1 MHTLRSI
8 GSSVAGIAVAAGVL
22 SAPLASAVEPAEI
35 QGDATPSTIREV
47 NLTDSADA
55 ENINYAITTEG
66 ENRVVDIAKLKDKDK
81 WKGYAFGHKSGQD
94 KHYGNHVKALTA
106 TSAAMG
112 GREVPLAVI
121 TPDGNFDKKR
131 PTLYLLNG
139 AGGAEQGMDW
149 LTATAN
155 HDIDPE
161 AEGVQDMVDFYTSKD
176 VNVVIPQAGAFSYY
190 TDWVSSPNSG
200 YLKGPQKWETF
211 LAKEL
216 PGALEEHIGG
226 NGKRAIGGMS
236 MSATSSL
243 LLAEHNPGFYN
254 AVGSF
259 SGCASTSR
267 PLPRLYTQLTVNRG
281 GGSAD
286 QMWGAMGSEY
296 NVYND
301 ALVNANPNNLG
312 KSETYVSVNS
322 GLGGANDWGVPGSST
337 LIVEGGVIE
346 AAMNSCTHDLKAK
359 MDSQGMK
366 ADWNFRNTGT
376 HSWPGWRNDLFTS
389 WATFERGFAKDAAEA
404 PAEPEVKPN
413 ELSIEAPQAEEDA
426 QVKDAPSAA
435 DQSPDK
441 DFVEGKDAEGAEAPD
456 AAEAAA
462 AAETAVAAE

>member
-8 GSSVAGIAVAAGVL
+8 GSSVAGIAIAAGVL
-22 SAPLASAVEPAEI
+22 SAPIASAVEPAKI

-47 NLTDSADA
+47 NLTDSADP

-66 ENRVVDIAKLKDKDK
+66 ENRVVDIAGLKDKDK
-81 WKGYAFGHKSGQD
+81 WKGYAFGHKSGQGN
-94 KHYGNHVKALTA
+94 HYGDHVKVMTA
-106 TSAAMG
+106 TSAAMD

-211 LAKEL
+211 LTKEL
-216 PGALEEHIGG
+216 PGALEKHIGG
-226 NGKRAIGGMS
+226 NGKRAIAGMS

-346 AAMNSCTHDLKAK
+346 AAMSSCTHDLKAK

-376 HSWPGWRNDLFTS
+376 HSWPHWIADLKDS
-389 WATFERGFAKDAAEA
+389 WPVFERAFNK
-404 PAEPEVKPN
+404 
-413 ELSIEAPQAEEDA
+413 
-426 QVKDAPSAA
+426 
-435 DQSPDK
+435 
-441 DFVEGKDAEGAEAPD
+441 
-456 AAEAAA
+456 
-462 AAETAVAAE
+462 

>member
-1 MHTLRSI
+1 MHTLRSF
-8 GSSVAGIAVAAGVL
+8 GSSVAGIAIAAGVL
-22 SAPLASAVEPAEI
+22 SAPIASAVEPAEI

-47 NLTDSADA
+47 NLTDPADA

-66 ENRVVDIAKLKDKDK
+66 DKRVVDIAGLKDKDK
-81 WKGYAFGHKSGQD
+81 WKGYAFGHKSKAGN
-94 KHYGNHVKALTA
+94 HYGDHVKVMTA

-149 LTATAN
+149 ITATAN
-155 HDIDPE
+155 SDVNPE
-161 AEGVQDMVDFYTSKD
+161 QEGMQDMVDFYTSKD

-190 TDWVSSPNSG
+190 TDWVDTPNNG

-211 LAKEL
+211 LTKEL
-216 PGALEEHIGG
+216 PSALESRIGG
-226 NGKRAIGGMS
+226 NGKRGIAGMS

-259 SGCASTSR
+259 SGCAATSR

-281 GGSAD
+281 GGSTD

-296 NVYND
+296 NLYND

-337 LIVEGGVIE
+337 LLVEGGVIE
-346 AAMNSCTHDLKAK
+346 AAMSFCTHDLKAK

-366 ADWNFRNTGT
+366 EDWNFRNTGT
-376 HSWPGWRNDLFTS
+376 HSWPGWRNDIFSS
-389 WATFERGFAKDAAEA
+389 WKTFERGFAKDAAEA
-404 PAEPEVKPN
+404 PAAPAVEAN
-413 ELSIEAPQAEEDA
+413 ELSVDAPQAEQDA

-435 DQSPDK
+435 EQSPDK
-441 DFVEGKDAEGAEAPD
+441 DFVEDKGAEGTEAAGAPEAVG
-456 AAEAAA
+456 AAE
-462 AAETAVAAE
+462 

>member
-8 GSSVAGIAVAAGVL
+8 GSSVAGIAIAAGVL
-22 SAPLASAVEPAEI
+22 SAPIASAVEPAEI

-47 NLTDSADA
+47 NLTDSTDA

-66 ENRVVDIAKLKDKDK
+66 ENRVVDIAELKDKDK
-81 WKGYAFGHKSGQD
+81 WKGYAFGHKSGQG

-121 TPDGNFDKKR
+121 TPDGNFDKQR

-211 LAKEL
+211 LTKEL
-216 PGALEEHIGG
+216 PGALEDHIGG
-226 NGKRAIGGMS
+226 NGKRAIAGMS

-259 SGCASTSR
+259 SGCAATSR

-376 HSWPGWRNDLFTS
+376 HSWPGWRDDIFSS
-389 WATFERGFAKDAAEA
+389 WKTFERGFAKDAAEA

-441 DFVEGKDAEGAEAPD
+441 DFVEGMNAEGAATPN
-456 AAEAAA
+456 AAETAA

>member
-8 GSSVAGIAVAAGVL
+8 GSSVAGIAIAAGVL
-22 SAPLASAVEPAEI
+22 STPIASAVEPAEI

-66 ENRVVDIAKLKDKDK
+66 ENRVVDIAELKDKDK
-81 WKGYAFGHKSGQD
+81 WKGYAFGHKSGQG

-155 HDIDPE
+155 HDIDPK
-161 AEGVQDMVDFYTSKD
+161 AEGMQDMVDFYTSKD

-211 LAKEL
+211 LTKEL
-216 PGALEEHIGG
+216 PDALEKHIGG
-226 NGKRAIGGMS
+226 NGKRAIAGMS

-259 SGCASTSR
+259 SGCAATSR

-322 GLGGANDWGVPGSST
+322 GLGGANDWGAKGSST

-346 AAMNSCTHDLKAK
+346 AAMNACTHDLKAK
-359 MDSQGMK
+359 MEREGVD
-366 ADWNFRNTGT
+366 AVFNLRNTGT
-376 HSWPGWRNDLFTS
+376 HSWPGWYDDINSSWPTFARAFFPENPSAPVAATYAADEGTS
-389 WATFERGFAKDAAEA
+389 ANEMNAEA
-404 PAEPEVKPN
+404 DMQDAKLDEAEAN
-413 ELSIEAPQAEEDA
+413 N
-426 QVKDAPSAA
+426 DAPA
-435 DQSPDK
+435 DSLPVDT
-441 DFVEGKDAEGAEAPD
+441 EAT
-456 AAEAAA
+456 EH
-462 AAETAVAAE
+462 

>member
-1 MHTLRSI
+1 MKRLSSI
-8 GSSVAGIAVAAGVL
+8 LAGTAVCAGLACAPMAGAAQLTPQQVAGNAAQSTL
-22 SAPLASAVEPAEI
+22 APLEVTPELEQQTWYQKYKDDPRVE
-35 QGDATPSTIREV
+35 
-47 NLTDSADA
+47 
-55 ENINYAITTEG
+55 
-66 ENRVVDIAKLKDKDK
+66 KL
-81 WKGYAFGHKSGQD
+81 Q
-94 KHYGNHVKALTA
+94 A
-106 TSAAMG
+106 TSPAMN
-112 GREVPLAVI
+112 GRKIPLAVI
-121 TPDGNFDKKR
+121 RATDENR
-131 PTLYLLNG
+131 PTIYLLNG
-139 AGGAEQGMDW
+139 AGGAEQDMDW
-149 LTATAN
+149 LKLSDA
-155 HDIDPE
+155 
-161 AEGVQDMVDFYTSKD
+161 VDFYHSKN
-176 VNVVIPQAGAFSYY
+176 VNVVVPQAGAFSYY
-190 TDWVSSPNSG
+190 TDWVSEPNSK

-226 NGKRAIGGMS
+226 NGKRAIAGMS

-376 HSWPGWRNDLFTS
+376 HSWPGWRDDLFTS
-389 WATFERGFAKDAAEA
+389 WATFERGFNKDAAEGPAA
-404 PAEPEVKPN
+404 PAVEAN

-441 DFVEGKDAEGAEAPD
+441 DFVEGKDAEGAEAAG
-456 AAEAAA
+456 AAEAGGV
-462 AAETAVAAE
+462 AE

>member
-8 GSSVAGIAVAAGVL
+8 GSSVAGIAIAAGVL
-22 SAPLASAVEPAEI
+22 SAPIASAVEPGEI
-35 QGDATPSTIREV
+35 QGDATLSTIREV
-47 NLTDSADA
+47 SLTDPADA

-66 ENRVVDIAKLKDKDK
+66 ENRVVDIAELKDKDK
-81 WKGYAFGHKSGQD
+81 WKGYAFGHKSKAGN
-94 KHYGNHVKALTA
+94 HYGDHVKVMTA
-106 TSAAMG
+106 TSAAMD

-226 NGKRAIGGMS
+226 NGKRAIAGMS

-462 AAETAVAAE
+462 AAEAAVAAE

>member
-8 GSSVAGIAVAAGVL
+8 GSSVAGIAIAAGVL
-22 SAPLASAVEPAEI
+22 SAPIASAVEPAEI
-35 QGDATPSTIREV
+35 QGDATLSTIREV
-47 NLTDSADA
+47 KLTDPADA

-66 ENRVVDIAKLKDKDK
+66 ENRVVDIAELKDKDK
-81 WKGYAFGHKSGQD
+81 WKGYAFGHKSGQG

-161 AEGVQDMVDFYTSKD
+161 AEGTQDMVDFYTSKD

-190 TDWVSSPNSG
+190 TDWVSSPNRG

-211 LAKEL
+211 LTKEL
-216 PGALEEHIGG
+216 PGALESRIGG
-226 NGKRAIGGMS
+226 NGKRAIAGMS

-259 SGCASTSR
+259 SGCAATSR

-389 WATFERGFAKDAAEA
+389 WATFERGFNKDAAEA

-441 DFVEGKDAEGAEAPD
+441 DFVEGKDAEGAAAPN

-462 AAETAVAAE
+462 AAEAAVAAE

>member
-8 GSSVAGIAVAAGVL
+8 GSSVAGIAIAAGVL

-81 WKGYAFGHKSGQD
+81 WKGYAFGHKSKAG
-94 KHYGNHVKALTA
+94 KHYGNHVKTLTA
-106 TSAAMG
+106 TSAAMD

-161 AEGVQDMVDFYTSKD
+161 TEGVQDMVDFYTSKD

-226 NGKRAIGGMS
+226 NGKRAIAGMS

-404 PAEPEVKPN
+404 PAKPEVKPN

-462 AAETAVAAE
+462 AAEAAVAAE

>member
-8 GSSVAGIAVAAGVL
+8 GSSVAGIAIAAGVL

-121 TPDGNFDKKR
+121 TPDGNFDKQR

-226 NGKRAIGGMS
+226 NGKRAIAGMS

-376 HSWPGWRNDLFTS
+376 HSWPGWRDDIFSS
-389 WATFERGFAKDAAEA
+389 WKTFERGFAKDAAEA
-404 PAEPEVKPN
+404 PAAPAVEAN
-413 ELSIEAPQAEEDA
+413 ELSVDAPQAEQDA

-435 DQSPDK
+435 EQSPDK
-441 DFVEGKDAEGAEAPD
+441 DFVEDMGAEGTEAAGAPEAVG
-456 AAEAAA
+456 AAE
-462 AAETAVAAE
+462 

>member
-1 MHTLRSI
+1 MKFARSLTT
-8 GSSVAGIAVAAGVL
+8 VAAATTLAFGAVIA
-22 SAPLASAVEPAEI
+22 APTAGASDIKPEQI
-35 QGDATPSTIREV
+35 QGDATPSDV
-47 NLTDSADA
+47 SALDIYAELEQYLPKDEAGQPSPSRAEYEAAIGTNKTFDKVKIADLPDA
-55 ENINYAITTEG
+55 KNWMGY
-66 ENRVVDIAKLKDKDK
+66 VLKYPDYRARIKPLK
-81 WKGYAFGHKSGQD
+81 
-94 KHYGNHVKALTA
+94 A
-106 TSAAMG
+106 TSPAMD

-121 TPDGNFDKKR
+121 TPDGTFDESR

-139 AGGAEQGMDW
+139 AGGAQQGMDW
-149 LTATAN
+149 LSATAGKDLDPKKDGTQ
-155 HDIDPE
+155 DIDDYY
-161 AEGVQDMVDFYTSKD
+161 ADRG

-190 TDWVSSPNSG
+190 TDWVTSPDRG

-211 LAKEL
+211 LTKEL
-216 PGALEEHIGG
+216 PGALEKHIGG
-226 NGKRAIGGMS
+226 NGKRAIAGMS

-301 ALVNANPNNLG
+301 ALVNATPKNLG
-312 KSETYVSVNS
+312 PSETYVSVNS
-322 GLGGANDWGVPGSST
+322 GLGGANDWGAKGSST

-346 AAMNSCTHDLKAK
+346 AAMSSCTHDLKAK

-376 HSWPGWRNDLFTS
+376 HSWPGWRDDIFSS
-389 WATFERGFAKDAAEA
+389 WKTFERGFNKDAAEA

-413 ELSIEAPQAEEDA
+413 ELSIDAPQAQENA
-426 QVKDAPSAA
+426 QIKDAPSAA

-441 DFVEGKDAEGAEAPD
+441 DFVEGKEAEAPEAAG
-456 AAEAAA
+456 AAE
-462 AAETAVAAE
+462 

>member
-226 NGKRAIGGMS
+226 NGKRAIAGMS

-376 HSWPGWRNDLFTS
+376 HSWPGWRDDIFSS
-389 WATFERGFAKDAAEA
+389 WKTFERGFAKDAAEA
-404 PAEPEVKPN
+404 PAAPAVEAN
-413 ELSIEAPQAEEDA
+413 ELSVDAPQAEQDA

-435 DQSPDK
+435 EQSPDK
-441 DFVEGKDAEGAEAPD
+441 DFVEGMGAEGTEAAGAPETVG
-456 AAEAAA
+456 AAE
-462 AAETAVAAE
+462 

>member
-8 GSSVAGIAVAAGVL
+8 GSSVAGIAIAAGVL
-22 SAPLASAVEPAEI
+22 SAPIASAVEPAEI
-35 QGDATPSTIREV
+35 QGDATLSTIREV

-66 ENRVVDIAKLKDKDK
+66 ENRVVDIAKLDAKDK
-81 WKGYAFGHKSGQD
+81 WKGYAFGHKSGQG

-106 TSAAMG
+106 TSAAMD

-161 AEGVQDMVDFYTSKD
+161 TEGVQDMVDFYTSKD

-211 LAKEL
+211 LTKEL
-216 PGALEEHIGG
+216 PGKLEEHIGG
-226 NGKRAIGGMS
+226 NGKRAIAGMS

-259 SGCASTSR
+259 SGCAATSR

-359 MDSQGMK
+359 MDSQGMD

-376 HSWPGWRNDLFTS
+376 HSWPGWRDDIFSS
-389 WATFERGFAKDAAEA
+389 WKTFERGFAKDAAEA

-413 ELSIEAPQAEEDA
+413 ELSIEAPQAEENA

-441 DFVEGKDAEGAEAPD
+441 DFVEGMNAEGAATPN
-456 AAEAAA
+456 AAETAA

>member
-8 GSSVAGIAVAAGVL
+8 GSSVAGIAIAAGVL
-22 SAPLASAVEPAEI
+22 SAPIASAVEPAEI

-81 WKGYAFGHKSGQD
+81 WKGYAFGHKSGQG

-155 HDIDPE
+155 HDIDPK
-161 AEGVQDMVDFYTSKD
+161 AEGMQDMVDFYTSKD

-211 LAKEL
+211 LTKEL
-216 PGALEEHIGG
+216 PGALEDHIGG
-226 NGKRAIGGMS
+226 NGKRAIAGMS

-259 SGCASTSR
+259 SGCAATSR

-441 DFVEGKDAEGAEAPD
+441 DFVEGMNAEDAAAPN

-462 AAETAVAAE
+462 AAEAAVAAE

>member
-8 GSSVAGIAVAAGVL
+8 GSSVAGIAIAAGVL

-121 TPDGNFDKKR
+121 TPDGNFDKQR

-176 VNVVIPQAGAFSYY
+176 VNLVIPQAGAFSYY

-211 LAKEL
+211 LTKEL

-226 NGKRAIGGMS
+226 NGKRAIAGMS

-376 HSWPGWRNDLFTS
+376 HSWPGWRDDIFSS
-389 WATFERGFAKDAAEA
+389 WKTFERGFAKDAAEA
-404 PAEPEVKPN
+404 PAAPAVEAN
-413 ELSIEAPQAEEDA
+413 ELSVDAPQAEQDA
-426 QVKDAPSAA
+426 LVKDAPSAA
-435 DQSPDK
+435 EQSPDK
-441 DFVEGKDAEGAEAPD
+441 DFVEDMGAEGTEAAGAPEAVG
-456 AAEAAA
+456 AAE
-462 AAETAVAAE
+462 

>member
-8 GSSVAGIAVAAGVL
+8 GSSVAGIAIAAGVL
-22 SAPLASAVEPAEI
+22 SAPIASAVEPAEI

-66 ENRVVDIAKLKDKDK
+66 ENRVVDIAKLDAKDK
-81 WKGYAFGHKSGQD
+81 WKGYAFGHKSGQG

-155 HDIDPE
+155 HDIDPK
-161 AEGVQDMVDFYTSKD
+161 AEGMQDMVDFYTSKD

-211 LAKEL
+211 LTKEL
-216 PGALEEHIGG
+216 PGALEDHIGG
-226 NGKRAIGGMS
+226 NGKRAIAGMS

-441 DFVEGKDAEGAEAPD
+441 DFVEDKDAEGAAAPN

-462 AAETAVAAE
+462 AIEAAVAAE

>member
-8 GSSVAGIAVAAGVL
+8 GSSVAGIAIAAGVL
-22 SAPLASAVEPAEI
+22 SAPIASAVEPAKI

-47 NLTDSADA
+47 NLTDSADP

-66 ENRVVDIAKLKDKDK
+66 ENRVVDIAGLKDKDK
-81 WKGYAFGHKSGQD
+81 WKGYAFGHKSAQGN
-94 KHYGNHVKALTA
+94 HYGNHVKVMTA

-121 TPDGNFDKKR
+121 SPDGNFEKKR

-149 LTATAN
+149 ITATAKRDVN
-155 HDIDPE
+155 PE
-161 AEGVQDMVDFYTSKD
+161 QEGVQDMVDFYTSKD

-190 TDWVSSPNSG
+190 TDWVSTPDAG

-211 LAKEL
+211 LTKEL
-216 PGALEEHIGG
+216 PGALEDHIGG
-226 NGKRAIGGMS
+226 NGKRGIAGMS
-236 MSATSSL
+236 MAATSSL

-259 SGCASTSR
+259 SGCA
-267 PLPRLYTQLTVNRG
+267 
-281 GGSAD
+281 A
-286 QMWGAMGSEY
+286 SEY

-301 ALVNANPNNLG
+301 ALVNATPKNLG
-312 KSETYVSVNS
+312 PSETYVSVNS
-322 GLGGANDWGVPGSST
+322 GLGGANDWGAKGSST

-346 AAMNSCTHDLKAK
+346 AAMSSCTHDLKAK

-376 HSWPGWRNDLFTS
+376 HSWPGWRDDIFSS
-389 WATFERGFAKDAAEA
+389 WKTFERGFNKDAAEA

-413 ELSIEAPQAEEDA
+413 ELSIDAPQAQENA
-426 QVKDAPSAA
+426 QIKDAPSAA

-441 DFVEGKDAEGAEAPD
+441 DFVEGKEAEAPEAAG
-456 AAEAAA
+456 AAE
-462 AAETAVAAE
+462 

>member
-8 GSSVAGIAVAAGVL
+8 GSSVAGIAIAAGVL
-22 SAPLASAVEPAEI
+22 SAPIASAVEPAKI

-47 NLTDSADA
+47 NLTDSADP
-55 ENINYAITTEG
+55 ENVNYAITTEG
-66 ENRVVDIAKLKDKDK
+66 ENRVVDIAGLKDKDK
-81 WKGYAFGHKSGQD
+81 WKGYAFGHKSAQGN
-94 KHYGNHVKALTA
+94 HYGNHVKVMTA

-121 TPDGNFDKKR
+121 SPDGNFEKKR

-149 LTATAN
+149 ITATAKRDVN
-155 HDIDPE
+155 PE
-161 AEGVQDMVDFYTSKD
+161 QEGVQDMVDFYTSKD

-190 TDWVSSPNSG
+190 TDWVSTPDAG

-211 LAKEL
+211 LTKEL
-216 PGALEEHIGG
+216 PGALEDHIGG
-226 NGKRAIGGMS
+226 NGKRGIAGMS
-236 MSATSSL
+236 MAATSSL

-259 SGCASTSR
+259 SGCAATSR

-301 ALVNANPNNLG
+301 ALVNATPKNLG
-312 KSETYVSVNS
+312 PSETYVSVNS
-322 GLGGANDWGVPGSST
+322 GLGGANDWGAKGSST

-346 AAMNSCTHDLKAK
+346 AAMSSCTHDLKAK

-376 HSWPGWRNDLFTS
+376 HSWPGWRDDIFSS
-389 WATFERGFAKDAAEA
+389 WKTFERGFNKDAAEA

-413 ELSIEAPQAEEDA
+413 ELSIDAPQAQENA
-426 QVKDAPSAA
+426 QIKDAPSAA

-441 DFVEGKDAEGAEAPD
+441 DFVEGKEAEAPEAAG
-456 AAEAAA
+456 AAE
-462 AAETAVAAE
+462 